1 MYTNSMRIRKSSI
14 SSLPATGRGKRAR
27 GRRGFA
33 LIATLTLMMLLAM
46 LAVGVL
52 AMASSQSRI
61 SMQAVMQAQAR
72 QQALVGLDAAIAQ
85 LQVELGPDRRVTASS
100 SILNNDDGAP
110 GGHLLGVWNSWDGPI
125 YGSSMTT
132 GGKIQSTYAPGRPN
146 AFRRWLISSLKPEDT
161 RSMGA
166 AQRLASRKPGERICL
181 LGEGTLGPTASH
193 AHYVYADMVPMPRL
207 SENDPNTGCFAW
219 WVCGENQKARVA
231 VREQEK
237 TNDPIEVLHRT
248 WNTPSAKFTSDS
260 ELNFLP
266 EERDRPE
273 RVLSLPSLPLLA
285 DTTEPAGM
293 PYFFD
298 ATVNSLSVPVNVR
311 AGGLKQD
318 LCLLFNKESL
328 MGTEFACR
336 SSQDCP
342 IAEGNDVPKGTEPNM
357 PIGSYQNLYAYY
369 NSYPNGNQSDNA
381 FAARMQGR
389 LGQDLYT
396 RMSGSATDVSGAT
409 LPSPDTPGKMSFYDT
424 RAMMDSGS
432 ETAGYAR
439 TPVMLAFLSNYAY
452 VTKQIT
458 EWDDFARQSLINHCS
473 GTCKPWFP
481 NEFPEGPS
489 AWQESDGGYYAYLA
503 YTPLVLW
510 WNPYNV
516 EMRIPAHK
524 LWSFSTPFRQIWLR
538 KLNGCIGHVQ
548 WVDLFVN
555 RWAAYGLIGQD
566 ADSVYGKDGGD
577 YYEAEGGGMKELVFK
592 PGEILFFSPT
602 TARSNDEKNKL
613 HSNPWSVGV
622 HQNSLSGYT
631 YRIVGNVIPTKA
643 VRDRAGTRRGLYPV
657 QIAIGVD
664 ERFQPGLT
672 DNEENPADPHGW
684 KLVPGRPDAYTVVSG
699 FGGMSDNDSVVQY
712 TDSAVLQDKG
722 GMSPQRMLL
731 GWIDRDRGVTEPGNG
746 DEHYD
751 HQHLNSIPICDED
764 SWAEFM
770 NDPKMPYFVV
780 SLGVVAKSANA
791 AVDTRVY
798 PGKDY
803 RTKLWQHSSPAF
815 WGSAILD
822 PDDQTRRYHPYQ
834 LAVLPTSTGLCA
846 TPLDNVGNN
855 GILGIAGDA
864 GEQVSFASVMEIPV
878 HPPFSLAGFAGMRL
892 QPGWYQ
898 TTGGDKNGISQ
909 LRRMQYQAGVPG
921 VGIGNSFADPCLP
934 AGDVYAY
941 FEQRELGVAVTGN
954 THIFGDFFDHGLLI
968 NDALWD
974 RWFCSSV
981 SDMPGGSG
989 KIKAEDTLQKF
1000 MKGAEPLPVAR
1011 YKKVYS
1017 PYRDEQV
1024 IQHIMGG
1031 DGWKHI
1037 AQFLMVDG
1045 GFNVNS
1051 TSVAAWTAVLQGL
1064 SKRKLVAQKDGRLT
1078 LVEPSKGDDEV
1089 LFSRFMASTTD
1100 KSIDSLGGYSVMQ
1113 GSPQLRSGGGGMATA
1128 WGEVRLL
1135 QPESIAR
1142 LAEEMVKQVRK
1153 RGPFLNMSDFINR
1166 RLDAEGGENALKGA
1180 LQAAI
1185 DATDINDDFNEVILP
1200 QPESG
1205 RLFKFPQA
1213 DAGSMHTAAPGYL
1226 IQSDVLA
1233 SLGNILTV
1241 RDDTF
1246 TVRAY
1251 GCVRGKD
1258 GAVLAQAWCEATVQR
1273 TAEYLSPVNAPS
1285 DADFNPDGT
1294 KGDANLSQVNRLL
1307 GRKMRVVA
1315 FKWMDPWDI

>member
-1 MYTNSMRIRKSSI
+1 MHVRLHKNFPRKN
-14 SSLPATGRGKRAR
+14 G
-27 GRRGFA
+27 GRRKGFA
-33 LIATLTLMMLLAM
+33 LIATLTLMMLLAI

-61 SMQAVMQAQAR
+61 SMQAVLQAQAR
-72 QQALVGLDAAIAQ
+72 QQALVGLDAAIAE
-85 LQVELGPDRRVTASS
+85 LQVELGPDRRVSANS
-100 SILNNDDGAP
+100 SILNNDDGSP

-125 YGSSMTT
+125 YGSSMS
-132 GGKIQSTYAPGRPN
+132 GGAKIQSTYAPGRPN
-146 AFRRWLISSLKPEDT
+146 MFRRWLISTRKPEDARAVGSAT
-161 RSMGA
+161 R
-166 AQRLASRKPGERICL
+166 LCNRKPGERICL
-181 LGEGTLGPTASH
+181 LGEGTLGTSVSP
-193 AHYVYADMVPMPRL
+193 AHYVYADMIALPPL
-207 SENDPNTGCFAW
+207 SAGDPNTGCFAW
-219 WVCGENQKARVA
+219 WVSGENQKAKVA
-231 VREQEK
+231 IKEPEETK
-237 TNDPIEVLHRT
+237 DPIEVLHRT
-248 WNTPSAKFTSDS
+248 WNTPPAKFGQDS
-260 ELNFLP
+260 GLDFLP
-266 EERDRPE
+266 DQADRPE
-273 RVLSLPSLPLLA
+273 RVLTMPSLPLLA
-285 DTTEPAGM
+285 NTTQPAGM
-293 PYFFD
+293 PYFHD
-298 ATVNSLSVPVNVR
+298 ATVTARSVPTNVR
-311 AGGLKQD
+311 MGGLKQD
-318 LCLLFNKESL
+318 LCLLFNKQSL
-328 MGTEFACR
+328 TGTEFACR

-357 PIGSYQNLYAYY
+357 PIGSYQTMYAYY
-369 NSYPNGNQSDNA
+369 NAYPDGKQSDNA
-381 FAARMQGR
+381 FAARMQGT

-396 RMSGSATDVSGAT
+396 RMSGSGTDDSGGSI
-409 LPSPDTPGKMSFYDT
+409 PSPDTPGKKSFYDT
-424 RAMMDSGS
+424 RSMMDAGN

-458 EWDDFARQSLINHCS
+458 EWDDFAKNSLNAHCI
-473 GTCKPWFP
+473 GTCAVWFP
-481 NEFPEGPS
+481 NEFPEGRS
-489 AWQESDGGYYAYLA
+489 AWKLEDGGYYAYLA

-524 LWSFSTPFRQIWLR
+524 LWSFSTPFRQIWMR

-566 ADSVYGKDGGD
+566 NDSVYGRDGGD
-577 YYEAEGGGMKELVFK
+577 YYEAEGGGMGEIVFK
-592 PGEILFFSPT
+592 PGEILFFTPT
-602 TARSNDEKNKL
+602 TARVNEEKKKL

-622 HQNSLSGYT
+622 HQNALSGYT
-631 YRIVGNVIPTKA
+631 YRIVGNVIPTMA

-657 QIAIGVD
+657 QLAIGVD

-684 KLVPGRPDAYTVVSG
+684 KLAPNDPAAFTVVSG
-699 FGGMSDNDSVVQY
+699 FGGMSDNDSLSIS
-712 TDSAVLQDKG
+712 DAAVLDDKG

-731 GWIDRDRGVTEPGNG
+731 GWINKDRGVTEPGNG
-746 DEHYD
+746 DEHYNG
-751 HQHLNSIPICDED
+751 QHLNSIPISDED

-770 NDPKMPYFVV
+770 NDPQAPYYVA

-791 AVDTRVY
+791 GVDTRVY
-798 PGKDY
+798 PNKDY
-803 RTKLWQHSSPAF
+803 RTKIWQHSSPAF
-815 WGSAILD
+815 WGSAIMD

-834 LAVLPTSTGLCA
+834 LAVLPTGNGLSA

-855 GILGIAGDA
+855 GLLGITGES

-921 VGIGNSFADPCLP
+921 VGIGNAFADPCLP
-934 AGDVYAY
+934 PGDVYAY
-941 FEQRELGVAVTGN
+941 FEQRELGTSVTGN

-981 SDMPGGSG
+981 SDMPGGKG

-1000 MKGAEPLPVAR
+1000 MKGTEQLPVAR
-1011 YKKVYS
+1011 HKKVYT

-1024 IQHIMGG
+1024 IQHIMDN
-1031 DGWKHI
+1031 DGWKFI
-1037 AQFLMVDG
+1037 AQYLMVEG

-1051 TSVAAWTAVLQGL
+1051 TSVPAWTAVLQGL
-1064 SKRKLVAQKDGRLT
+1064 AKRRLVAQKDGRLV
-1078 LVEPSKGDDEV
+1078 LVEDGKGDDEV
-1089 LFSRFMASTTD
+1089 VFSRFMASTTD
-1100 KSIDSLGGYSVMQ
+1100 KSLDSLGGYSVMQ
-1113 GSPQLRSGGGGMATA
+1113 GSAQLRSLGNAMAAA

-1135 QPESIAR
+1135 QPDSIAR
-1142 LAEEMVKQVRK
+1142 LAEEIVKQVRK
-1153 RGPFLNMSDFINR
+1153 RGPFLSMSDFINR
-1166 RLDAEGGENALKGA
+1166 RLDSGGGEEALKGA

-1185 DATDINDDFNEVILP
+1185 DATDINTDFFNDVILDAP
-1200 QPESG
+1200 AG
-1205 RLFKFPQA
+1205 GKLFKFPQA

-1258 GAVLAQAWCEATVQR
+1258 GAVLAQAWCQATVQR
-1273 TAEYLSPVNAPS
+1273 TAEYLSPVNKPA
-1285 DADFNPDGT
+1285 DAEYNPDGT
-1294 KGDANLSQVNRLL
+1294 KGDANLTEVNRLL